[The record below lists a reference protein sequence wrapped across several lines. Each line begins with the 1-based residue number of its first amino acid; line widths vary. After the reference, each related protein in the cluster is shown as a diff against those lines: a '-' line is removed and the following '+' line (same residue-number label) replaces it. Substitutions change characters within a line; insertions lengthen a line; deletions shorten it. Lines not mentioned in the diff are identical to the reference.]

1 MHPLLGTFYS
11 IVLTF
16 CSKWR
21 GLSCNLLKFF
31 WVLMNF
37 FFKIFNRD
45 NHGRASSPW
54 AQSLLPAA
62 LTGSHLQHP
71 KHGAMLSWVP
81 AGGMCD
87 LIWEFPVPTYAP
99 QRVPQPVPR
108 SCGHLFPEGSLRN
121 GGQAYA
127 CGWWCVWEG
136 PWHGTEGH
144 RGGREEH
151 NVSKET
157 SQEVFCLNS
166 LLIYAWEIKI
176 PLPRAM
182 SQTKGSSE
190 PTVCH
195 GRWVRRS

>member
-1 MHPLLGTFYS
+1 MKLNVLWTCIERKERCMHPLLGTFYS

-71 KHGAMLSWVP
+71 NHGAMLSWVP

-99 QRVPQPVPR
+99 Q
-108 SCGHLFPEGSLRN
+108 
-121 GGQAYA
+121 
-127 CGWWCVWEG
+127 EG
-136 PWHGTEGH
+136 PSACAKKLWP
-144 RGGREEH
+144 
-151 NVSKET
+151 
-157 SQEVFCLNS
+157 
-166 LLIYAWEIKI
+166 
-176 PLPRAM
+176 PLPRGELKEWWASLCM
-182 SQTKGSSE
+182 WVV
-190 PTVCH
+190 VCM
-195 GRWVRRS
+195 GGPMAWDRGA